1 VQTTSSSFILDL
13 LATLKEGSMPVRA
26 LVAAGHCFGI
36 GGNSLRVA
44 LARLLARGRVERD
57 ARGHYRLGPGAE
69 PMRQQV
75 SSWRRL
81 TTSRRSW
88 DGSWLMIHLPT
99 GPEAAQRRR
108 SQQALRFVG
117 LRPLSPSLQVRP
129 DNLRGGV
136 EAAREKFRGLGLEPS
151 ALVFVARGLDPESD
165 ARARRLWDVQ
175 ALETAYASSLEEI
188 ERSTRRLPELSEAE
202 GMVESFLLGGRV
214 IRQLVLDPL
223 LPDEIL
229 PAATRDAMVA
239 AMRDY
244 DRAGRRCWARFLDRY
259 GVPHLR
265 APADTRIPQGAS
277 SLAQAMGG
285 AG

>member
-1 VQTTSSSFILDL
+1 VQPTSSSFILDL

-26 LVAAGHCFGI
+26 LVEAGRCFGI
-36 GGNSLRVA
+36 EGNSLRVA

-69 PMRQQV
+69 PIRQQV
-75 SSWRRL
+75 TSWRSL
-81 TTSRRSW
+81 ATSRRVW
-88 DGSWLMIHLPT
+88 DGSWLMIQLPA
-99 GPEAAQRRR
+99 GPAALRRR
-108 SQQALRFVG
+108 SQRALRFLG
-117 LRPLSPSLQVRP
+117 LRSLGSNLQVRP

-136 EAAREKFRGLGLEPS
+136 EAGREKLQSLGLDPS
-151 ALVFVARGLDPESD
+151 ALVFVARGLDPDGD
-165 ARARRLWDVQ
+165 ARARRLWDVDT
-175 ALETAYASSLEEI
+175 LEAAYASSLEEI
-188 ERSTRRLPELSEAE
+188 ERSARRLPGLSEAE
-202 GMVESFLLGGRV
+202 GMVESFLLGGRM

-229 PAATRDAMVA
+229 PATTRDAMVA

-265 APADTRIPQGAS
+265 APADTRIPEGAS
-277 SLAQAMGG
+277 SLALAMGG
-285 AG
+285 AR

>member
-1 VQTTSSSFILDL
+1 MQPTSSSFILDL

-26 LVAAGHCFGI
+26 LVEAGRCFGI

-57 ARGHYRLGPGAE
+57 VRGQYRLGPSAE

-75 SSWRRL
+75 ASWRSL
-81 TTSRRSW
+81 ATSRRFW
-88 DGSWLMIHLPT
+88 DGSWLMIHLPA
-99 GPEAAQRRR
+99 GPGAARRRR
-108 SQQALRFVG
+108 SQRALRFMG
-117 LRPLSPSLQVRP
+117 LRSLGPNLQLRP
-129 DNLRGGV
+129 DNLRGGI
-136 EAAREKFRGLGLEPS
+136 EAARVELQSLGLDPD
-151 ALVFVARGLDPESD
+151 ALVFVARGLDPDDD
-165 ARARRLWDVQ
+165 ARARRLWDVE
-175 ALETAYASSLEEI
+175 ALEAAYASSLEEI
-188 ERSTRRLPELSEAE
+188 ERSGRRLPGLSEAE
-202 GMVESFLLGGRV
+202 GMVESFLLGGRM

-229 PAATRDAMVA
+229 PATTRDAMVA

-265 APADTRIPQGAS
+265 APADTRIPEGAS
-277 SLAQAMGG
+277 SLALVMGG
-285 AG
+285 AR